1 MKVIFEEIVK
11 GNLPKRGE
19 EEEFSTIK
27 GKKYYSLYRLGNPSK
42 DRIMKFNLTEANS
55 EVAEERCKKIFEFFG
70 YRLNEETKK
79 WGK

>member
-27 GKKYYSLYRLGNPSK
+27 GKKYYSLYRLGK
-42 DRIMKFNLTEANS
+42 
-55 EVAEERCKKIFEFFG
+55 
-70 YRLNEETKK
+70 
-79 WGK
+79 